1 METNDNERSTL
12 FTARSTENA
21 MTFFTVVGFL
31 TFVAIFVYHIFFE
44 QEK

>member
-21 MTFFTVVGFL
+21 MTFFKEGYE
-31 TFVAIFVYHIFFE
+31 AAKAE
-44 QEK
+44 SRSQEKEK